1 MKGNEPMNT
10 NRIENYKKLLA
21 MNTII
26 VSLADEDDIFAW
38 LSNGLPDGT
47 ETLEDVA
54 ELYDYMSD
62 DEFKTEFNELANLFA
77 KIIRYTTDDGVNG
90 WICQ

>member
-10 NRIENYKKLLA
+10 NRIENYEKLLA

-26 VSLADEDDIFAW
+26 VHLADEDDIFAW
-38 LSNGLPDGT
+38 LAEGLPDGT

-54 ELYDYMSD
+54 DYFDYMSD
-62 DEFKTEFNELANLFA
+62 DEFKTEFNTD
-77 KIIRYTTDDGVNG
+77 TTWSQVVKFG
-90 WICQ
+90 